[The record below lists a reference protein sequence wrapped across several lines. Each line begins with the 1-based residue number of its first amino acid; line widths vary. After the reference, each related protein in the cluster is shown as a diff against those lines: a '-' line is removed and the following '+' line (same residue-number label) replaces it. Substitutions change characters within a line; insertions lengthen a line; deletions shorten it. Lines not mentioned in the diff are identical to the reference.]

1 VRDVTRSGLVEREAE
16 LRALTEAVESGCS
29 GLGGLVVVEGPA
41 GIGKSRLLDA
51 VGRDASAVGARV
63 LRARGGILE
72 RDVAYGAVRQ
82 LLERFLD
89 ALPDDERADVLSGAA
104 AHALPALAPATAAG
118 TGEGPAA
125 ATEHG
130 LFWTVAHLAERAP
143 LLLVLDD
150 AHWFDAASL
159 RFAVYLV
166 RRLVD
171 LPVVVVVGL
180 RPDDSGAA
188 APDLLAELMLE
199 PGAVLLR
206 PPPLSVSG
214 IGTLLVDRMGR
225 EVAPEFASSCHHAVR
240 GNPFLL
246 THLAGALVADGA
258 EPTAANA
265 PRVREVRPRT
275 VARSILLR
283 LARLP
288 AGSTQLAH
296 ALAVLDSNAEPDL
309 LAALAGVD
317 PTVAGPALDRMV
329 AEEIL
334 AGDLALEFAHPIV
347 REAVYA
353 ELGTAER
360 VELHQRA
367 ADLLVA
373 AGAGAERVAPHL
385 LTTRPAGRP
394 DTVAVL
400 REAARTASERGAP
413 DIAARYLARALAEP
427 PGPDVRAAVLVETG
441 TAGFDAGA
449 PAAGPRAQLREALG
463 LIREPAER
471 LGVWLVLSRVTAMES
486 SIPGSVSVLEE
497 ALGDLAGLDEE
508 TLAPLLNEL
517 CGFGIVHPDTLERA
531 VALLPDPPP
540 RSGDA
545 LADRL
550 ALCNVACLATFRGD
564 PAAGTERLARDAL
577 AGGQLVDDLGPG
589 SNMLHQFAFVMA
601 ATDLVDSWTRV
612 EDGAL
617 AGARASGSAF
627 ALTGALGIRSF
638 SSFLRG
644 DLLESQGDAEV
655 ALAVPGVPP
664 FVLPAISGFVCL
676 ALVERDDLGRAEEL
690 LARAGCG
697 PDLPEILHMSIAF
710 WARSRLRAAQG
721 RLAEALADLEEF
733 GRRAER
739 VQLHTPVFPWR
750 ADAALVLSR
759 IGRPD
764 EAARYAEEFDELARR
779 LGTSR
784 VLGTSARVRGLLVG
798 GSAGRELLE
807 EAVARH
813 TGSPARLE
821 LGYSLAELG
830 AAERRAGDR
839 TRAIETLDR
848 AAEQARSCG
857 ATRLTRWIQEELA
870 VAGASGRRTAV
881 AGVESLTAGELRVAR
896 MAAAGRT
903 NREVAE
909 SLFVSAKTVENQL
922 GRVYSKLGITS
933 RTALPRALSDVEGAG

>member
-1 VRDVTRSGLVEREAE
+1 MRGVTSSGLVEREAE
-16 LRALTEAVESGCS
+16 LRALTDAVERGRA

-51 VGRDASAVGARV
+51 VAARATDTGARV

-125 ATEHG
+125 STEHG

-143 LLLVLDD
+143 LVLVLDD

-159 RFAVYLV
+159 RFVVYLV

-199 PGAVLLR
+199 ADAVQLR
-206 PPPLSVSG
+206 PAPLSVSG

-225 EVAPEFASSCHHAVR
+225 DVAPEFASSCHHAVR

-265 PRVREVRPRT
+265 ARVREVRPRT

-288 AGSTQLAH
+288 AGSTELAH
-296 ALAVLDSNAEPDL
+296 ALAVLGSDAEPDL
-309 LAALAGVD
+309 LAALAEVE
-317 PTVAGPALDRMV
+317 PSVAGPALDRMV

-334 AGDLALEFAHPIV
+334 AGDLALEFVHPIV

-353 ELGTAER
+353 ELGAAER
-360 VELHQRA
+360 LQWHQRA

-385 LTTRPAGRP
+385 LSTRPAGRA

-427 PGPDVRAAVLVETG
+427 PDQDARPAVLVETG
-441 TAGFDAGA
+441 IAGFHAGA
-449 PAAGPRAQLREALG
+449 PAAGPRVQLREALG
-463 LIREPAER
+463 LIAEPGDR
-471 LGVWLVLSRVTAMES
+471 LEVWLALSRVTAMES
-486 SIPGSVSVLEE
+486 SIPGSVAVLEE
-497 ALGDLAGLDEE
+497 ALDDLVGLDQE
-508 TLAPLLNEL
+508 TLAPLLHEL
-517 CGFGIVHPDTLERA
+517 CGFGIVHPDTIDRA
-531 VALLPDPPP
+531 TALLPDPPP
-540 RSGDA
+540 TSGEA

-550 ALCNVACLATFRGD
+550 ALCNLATLATFRGD
-564 PAAGTERLARDAL
+564 PAAVTERLARTAL
-577 AGGQLVDDLGPG
+577 ADGRLVEDLGPG
-589 SNMLHQFAFVMA
+589 SNMLHQFAFVLA
-601 ATDLVDSWTRV
+601 ATDPAQAWTRV
-612 EDGAL
+612 EDVAL
-617 AGARASGSAF
+617 VGARASGSAF

-644 DLLESQGDAEV
+644 DLLESQGDAEL
-655 ALAVPGVPP
+655 ALTVPGVPP

-676 ALVERDDLGRAEEL
+676 ALVERDDLARAEEL

-697 PDLPEILHMSIAF
+697 PELPEILHMTIAF
-710 WARSRLRAAQG
+710 WARARLRSAQG
-721 RLAEALADLEEF
+721 RWDEALVDLEEF

-739 VQLHTPVFPWR
+739 VRLHTPVFPWR

-759 IGRPD
+759 LGR
-764 EAARYAEEFDELARR
+764 AGRGGALR
-779 LGTSR
+779 
-784 VLGTSARVRGLLVG
+784 RGL
-798 GSAGRELLE
+798 R
-807 EAVARH
+807 
-813 TGSPARLE
+813 
-821 LGYSLAELG
+821 
-830 AAERRAGDR
+830 
-839 TRAIETLDR
+839 
-848 AAEQARSCG
+848 
-857 ATRLTRWIQEELA
+857 
-870 VAGASGRRTAV
+870 
-881 AGVESLTAGELRVAR
+881 
-896 MAAAGRT
+896 
-903 NREVAE
+903 
-909 SLFVSAKTVENQL
+909 
-922 GRVYSKLGITS
+922 
-933 RTALPRALSDVEGAG
+933 